1 MNDNH
6 RRYFSHNEPPKRT
19 WIVQKLPIKG
29 GNVLRSAM
37 TEDCFRCEVKWIE
50 IEGKIRS

>member
-1 MNDNH
+1 MDDRQNSDLE
-6 RRYFSHNEPPKRT
+6 NEPQKRK

-37 TEDCFRCEVKWIE
+37 LTEEYWRKPDWVQ
-50 IEGKIRS
+50 IEGEIKS